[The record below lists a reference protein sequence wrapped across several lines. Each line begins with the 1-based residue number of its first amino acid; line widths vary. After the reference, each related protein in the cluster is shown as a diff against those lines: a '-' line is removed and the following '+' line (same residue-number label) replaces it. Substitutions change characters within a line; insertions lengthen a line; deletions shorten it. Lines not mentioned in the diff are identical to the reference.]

1 MKKPDNIIGGNEMTK
16 DIILKKIKSFPK
28 LPVMFGDV
36 LNHIK
41 DPNVDLGRIAREIKL
56 DPGLTAN
63 VLKLANSAALGM
75 ARSIGSLEVAV
86 VRIGIRSL
94 FQMMM
99 TQGVSGRLSTR
110 LDGYGVEPGDLL
122 RHSIWTA
129 VAAEGFAKELKI
141 GDQHMYYTAGLLHDI
156 GRIIMDEFAGPVI
169 DRFVSDGKTG
179 SMSFTDYETQQLGM
193 SHAEAGAL
201 VLDAWKFPVELV
213 EAVRWHHDPM
223 SAGEYAAPA
232 TMVHLAD
239 ILSYS
244 EGIGTG
250 RDGLYHVVST
260 EALTHFN
267 LKTKIIE
274 RIAGQALEKM
284 QEIER
289 ILLGGS
295 ESQRGGKN
303 GL

>member
-1 MKKPDNIIGGNEMTK
+1 MIKHGNNISGNGMTK
-16 DIILKKIKSFPK
+16 DSIIKKIKSFPK
-28 LPVMFGDV
+28 LPVMFGDL
-36 LNHIK
+36 LNHLN
-41 DPNVDLGRIAREIKL
+41 DPDVDLSKIASEIKL

-63 VLKLANSAALGM
+63 VLKLANSAMFGM

-86 VRIGIRSL
+86 VRLGIRNL

-99 TQGVSGRLSTR
+99 TQGVSSRLNTR

-129 VAAEGFAKELKI
+129 VAAEGFATELKI

-156 GRIIMDEFAGPVI
+156 GRIIIDEFAGPVI
-169 DRFVSDGKTG
+169 DKFVNEGKTG
-179 SMSFTDYETQQLGM
+179 SMSFSDYETQQLGL
-193 SHAEAGAL
+193 SHAEAGAM
-201 VLDAWKFPVELV
+201 VLDAWHFPPELV

-223 SAGEYAAPA
+223 SAGEFAAPA

-239 ILSYS
+239 MLSYS

-260 EALTHFN
+260 EALTHFK

-274 RIAGQALEKM
+274 HIAGQTLEKM

-289 ILLGGS
+289 ILVGGGGR
-295 ESQRGGKN
+295 RGGGK
-303 GL
+303 